1 MTTKRELRPR
11 QQRILAYIEQF
22 LEENGMPPTVRDI
35 QRGCEISGVGE
46 TAATLVAH
54 LPELGRGNGKG
65 LCSLVGL
72 APWYS
77 GRYRVDYN
85 LRLLERYGYLK
96 RRSEIA
102 RGIELLDET
111 GLPVNAGSTRVQ
123 IVGSIAAGEPIPA
136 FSSEG
141 AAAAAEFDIVEV
153 RPELKKKHGTLFAL
167 SVKGTSMIDALIDDG
182 DVVVITPT
190 NTAQNGE
197 MVVAWLK
204 EEEEATL
211 KKFYREGRRV
221 RLQPANS
228 TMDPIYADADNVE
241 IRGRVVEVLR
251 QF

>member
-1 MTTKRELRPR
+1 MTSKRELRPR
-11 QQRILAYIEQF
+11 QQRILQYIEQF

-35 QRGCEISGVGE
+35 QRGCEISSTSV
-46 TAATLVAH
+46 
-54 LPELGRGNGKG
+54 
-65 LCSLVGL
+65 
-72 APWYS
+72 
-77 GRYRVDYN
+77 VDYN

-111 GLPVNAGSTRVQ
+111 GLPVNTGSTRVQ

-141 AAAAAEFDIVEV
+141 AAAAVEFDIVEV

-211 KKFYREGRRV
+211 KKFYREGSRV

-241 IRGRVVEVLR
+241 VRGRVVEVLR